1 MAADTPSKQTIA
13 PRGAWLRLCLTGGLA
28 CGKSLVGAFLQS
40 RGVAVIEADE
50 VCHDLLRLGAPL
62 FEKVVAAF
70 GRAIIAA
77 DGAIDRAALGR
88 RVFGDDAALKELNA
102 LLHPAAQAAI
112 AEWIGARREEA
123 RAGLAALWRGGA
135 VAIIPLVYEV
145 AWEGAWD
152 RIICVGTPLAVQR
165 QRLRAK
171 GFSENEI
178 QDRLAAQWPVEEKM
192 KRADYVIFNSG
203 SQECVQQQ
211 TVRVMQQLEKQ
222 VEMSDGR

>member
-77 DGAIDRAALGR
+77 DGAIDRAALGT

-102 LLHPAAQAAI
+102 LLHPAAQAA
-112 AEWIGARREEA
+112 
-123 RAGLAALWRGGA
+123 
-135 VAIIPLVYEV
+135 
-145 AWEGAWD
+145 
-152 RIICVGTPLAVQR
+152 GTPLAVQR